1 MEQVDRLG
9 QVVDGLDRP
18 DPPTERDRRVEADD
32 AGLVLEIELDCIDAT
47 RVDEVE
53 DPAAKV
59 GSAQA

>member
-1 MEQVDRLG
+1 MAGCRC
-9 QVVDGLDRP
+9 LDRP

-59 GSAQA
+59 RSAQA